1 MDNKGQ
7 TLVLFVILLPLL
19 FVLLALVID
28 IGLLVNEKSK
38 VDNAVKD
45 SIKSSLKSEP
55 SSNQIVEER
64 VAYLINSNIEDIK
77 IKKIEYKDSVLY
89 VSVSKNYKTLFA
101 RILSQKN
108 YSIDMSFKA
117 YIENDEVIIKKE

>member
-28 IGLLVNEKSK
+28 IGLLMNEKNK

-45 SIKSSLKSEP
+45 SIKSALKSEP

>member
-45 SIKSSLKSEP
+45 SIKSALKSEP